1 MTQEQRKD
9 SRRLALGPGF
19 AVRFEAAGKPL
30 EQLPMLNLSCGGC
43 FCLVPFREARHFER
57 GVALANLRLVHPELP
72 QGGIQAQVAYTLGG
86 NVAMEHME
94 QVGMGVQFLE
104 MDPVTRAALQGWL
117 DREWEKRGL

>member
-30 EQLPMLNLSCGGC
+30 EALPMLNLSYGGC

-57 GVALANLRLVHPELP
+57 GVAIANLSLIHPELP
-72 QGGIQAQVAYTLGG
+72 LGRIQAQVAYTLGG
-86 NVAMEHME
+86 NAAMDHME
-94 QVGMGVQFLE
+94 QVGMGIQFTE
-104 MDPVTRAALQGWL
+104 MEPLTRASMQTWL